1 MSLRIVHHPNHEL
14 IGLLIRERLRH
25 RLRGGCYAPIGGG
38 VREPTLPGSQAFR
51 QNVIVRAMRNYALR
65 AELKKRAMELLASGD
80 WEAGLLILEDL
91 DKARRGVDSHGRRR
105 GRPIAV

>member
-1 MSLRIVHHPNHEL
+1 MSLRMVQHPNHEL

-25 RLRGGCYAPIGGG
+25 RIRGGCYAPIAGG

-51 QNVIVRAMRNYALR
+51 QNVILRAMRNYALR
-65 AELKKRAMELLASGD
+65 VELQKQGMELLASGD

-91 DKARRGVDSHGRRR
+91 EKARKGRRP
-105 GRPIAV
+105 GQKQT